1 MDKTELTWNVYIG
14 NATHGTIEEY
24 NIFSHDYFL
33 DGLKKISRAYKDTQR
48 EEFCEHMRKELL
60 YYFWGRVQWEVII
73 DHWPPKD
80 DFHDKKVD
88 VYEQVRLNWEPFC
101 DYVWAHR
108 AVLRRREKKENKE

>member
-1 MDKTELTWNVYIG
+1 MDKTELTWNVYVG
-14 NATHGTIEEY
+14 NSNRRTIEEY
-24 NIFSHDYFL
+24 NIFTHDYFL
-33 DGLKKISRAYKDTQR
+33 DGLKKIARSYKDTQR

-60 YYFWGRVQWEVII
+60 YYFWSRTQWEVII
-73 DHWPPKD
+73 DHWPHKD
-80 DFHDKKVD
+80 NYYDKKVD

>member
-1 MDKTELTWNVYIG
+1 MDNTKLTWNVYVG
-14 NATHGTIEEY
+14 HFNRRTIEIF
-24 NIFSHDYFL
+24 NIFNHSRFL
-33 DGLKKISRAYKDTQR
+33 EDIKKIARAYKDTQR

-60 YYFWGRVQWEVII
+60 YYFWSKCEWEVII
-73 DHWPPKD
+73 DHWPPKA

-108 AVLRRREKKENKE
+108 AVLRRREKKGEKE